1 MYKLLKHIIA
11 MVFFGLL
18 LASCSE
24 DRAQNMKDI
33 GVFFTISV
41 PNAEVGSRANDAELT
56 EDGTLMESSVD
67 PNQLHVVLY
76 DNDGNVMAALQQIS
90 LIQLGKNEYKVIGA
104 MKVAEANF
112 RDNLFLGKVV
122 VYANIDGVDEKARYA
137 SDAIGELSY
146 DYTPNPHLIAMWGVK
161 QVANKQFLTGKQT
174 DIGTINLLRAEAK
187 MTVNLSQD
195 MIDNG
200 YELTQVSLTKHNT
213 KGYCLPKVEYYQG
226 LDDVD
231 NLVHDKYLHV
241 FDSSVSTEPVD
252 MKGKSIY
259 VPEFNN
265 KDVAESDRATIKL
278 KLKERSDGT
287 EEDYTL
293 QFVNYKE
300 GAPTTEAY
308 NIERNHHYK
317 FEVYKGSNGK
327 LHVNL
332 VVRKWAKDTHP
343 TITM

>member
-1 MYKLLKHIIA
+1 MA
-11 MVFFGLL
+11 MVFCGLL
-18 LASCSE
+18 LASCS
-24 DRAQNMKDI
+24 DNGAQNVKDI

-41 PNAEVGSRANDAELT
+41 PSTDVGTRAAGDSET
-56 EDGTLMESSVD
+56 MEDGTQMESSVNPD
-67 PNQLHVVLY
+67 QLHVVLY
-76 DNDGNVMAALQQIS
+76 DDDGNVMAALRNIS
-90 LIQLGKNEYKVIGA
+90 LIQLSKNEYKVVGA
-104 MKVAEANF
+104 MKVDEANL
-112 RDNLFLGKVV
+112 RDNLFSGKVV

-137 SDAIGELSY
+137 SDAIGNLSY
-146 DYTPNPHLIAMWGVK
+146 DYNPNPHYIAMWGVK
-161 QVANKQFLTGKQT
+161 QVANKQLLPGKQT

-187 MTVNLSQD
+187 LTVNLSQD
-195 MIDNG
+195 MIDIG

-213 KGYCLPKVEYYQG
+213 KGYCLPKVENYQG

-241 FDSSVSTEPVD
+241 FDNTVSAEPVD

-265 KDVAESDRATIKL
+265 KDVAEADRATITL
-278 KLKERSDGT
+278 KLKDGSDGT
-287 EEDYTL
+287 EETYTL
-293 QFVNYKE
+293 RFVNYKE

-327 LHVNL
+327 LRVNL